1 MPLLDNNRNRVSPW
15 SGQGAVAQ
23 VVVFRR
29 RTNLTLLRGNGR
41 CPRHTLKNSAPLLTY
56 PVFLFFFSF
65 CLWIEERGRRGVQHS
80 ICFRGVSMHMSMM
93 RNMMMREKSPKKKKM
108 SFSKSSQR
116 NRENKPGQL
125 SLLCHPPT
133 KFWMDIVTL
142 TQRETENAVER
153 RSSSSDSIPKLTPW
167 TTIYKEKWPSLLEIL
182 FFSVGFKNRDAIW
195 SRENWNE
202 FCCCYHAVWKKF

>member
-1 MPLLDNNRNRVSPW
+1 VCVWYNILLFLKNNIMPLLDNNRNRVSPW

-93 RNMMMREKSPKKKKM
+93 RNMMMREKSPKKKKCLFRNHLSGTERTNPVSSP
-108 SFSKSSQR
+108 SFATH
-116 NRENKPGQL
+116 QL
-125 SLLCHPPT
+125 N
-133 KFWMDIVTL
+133 FEWI
-142 TQRETENAVER
+142 
-153 RSSSSDSIPKLTPW
+153 
-167 TTIYKEKWPSLLEIL
+167 
-182 FFSVGFKNRDAIW
+182 
-195 SRENWNE
+195 
-202 FCCCYHAVWKKF
+202 